1 MSKLYWKLRQS
12 MSYASM
18 KQAKIMIRTRNINR
32 KKPFFGRT
40 SFYPCNRWGVG
51 WHARGRKLNK

>member
-1 MSKLYWKLRQS
+1 

-18 KQAKIMIRTRNINR
+18 KQARIMIRTRNINR

-51 WHARGRKLNK
+51 WHTRGRKLNK